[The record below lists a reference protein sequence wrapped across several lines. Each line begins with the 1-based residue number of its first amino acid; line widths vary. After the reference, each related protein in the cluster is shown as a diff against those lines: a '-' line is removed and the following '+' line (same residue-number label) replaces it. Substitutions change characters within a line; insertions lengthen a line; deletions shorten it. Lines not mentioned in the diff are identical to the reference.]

1 MTSGV
6 RLGVAAVTTR
16 GFKEEDMKILGDIIA
31 NAVKNSENEQELE
44 KLKIQVKTLLNKY
57 PLY

>member
-1 MTSGV
+1 MNV
-6 RLGVAAVTTR
+6 LG
-16 GFKEEDMKILGDIIA
+16 KIIA
-31 NAVKNSENEQELE
+31 EAVKNSDNEQELE